1 MNVEEQQ
8 GSDQVAFMVQ
18 RTKPLHR
25 HVVDR
30 NEARNITAFQDLMAG
45 GIAGSAGIVVGFPL
59 DSIKVRM
66 QMGTPVNTT
75 VQLGGVASLFRGIG
89 APFATAALVNASIFC
104 SYGKSTRLWDQ
115 YFENKNEPA
124 SLKAFACGTFT
135 GIVSSFLLCPTEH
148 VKVQLQTQ
156 EHTSTSGGGGGVGT
170 RRGVVYK
177 DSFDATR
184 KIVANH
190 GIAGLYRGLIA
201 TCCRQGP
208 AFGIYFTS
216 YGIIKEWGQQ
226 QHVFGNEWTACVFA
240 GGTAGAISWGVVYPF
255 DLLKSRIQALPL
267 DASKKES
274 SLEHTTRSVVKRG
287 GWGALYRG
295 LGITLVRAF
304 PVNGIIFCVYEYSL
318 TKLIGHDSTGEKHM
332 TPEMV

>member
-1 MNVEEQQ
+1 MNVK
-8 GSDQVAFMVQ
+8 GSDQIMVSSSTAFLVQ

-25 HVVDR
+25 QIGE
-30 NEARNITAFQDLMAG
+30 NEIRNITAFQDLIAG
-45 GIAGSAGIVVGFPL
+45 GIAGSFGVVAGYPL

-66 QMGTPVNTT
+66 QMGTAST
-75 VQLGGVASLFRGIG
+75 VQFGGVASLFRGIG

-115 YFENKNEPA
+115 CFENKKELA
-124 SLKAFACGTFT
+124 TFKAVACGTFA

-156 EHTSTSGGGGGVGT
+156 QHNGVGT
-170 RRGVVYK
+170 RVVYR
-177 DSFDATR
+177 DALDATR

-190 GIAGLYRGLIA
+190 GITGLYRGLIA

-208 AFGIYFTS
+208 AFGVYFAS
-216 YGIIKEWGQQ
+216 YGTIKEWGKQ
-226 QHVFGNEWTACVFA
+226 VFGNEWSACVFA
-240 GGTAGAISWGVVYPF
+240 GGTAGALSWGVVYPV
-255 DLLKSRIQALPL
+255 DVLKSRIQALPL
-267 DASKKES
+267 DASRTES
-274 SLEHTTRSVVKRG
+274 SLANIARSVVKRD
-287 GWGALYRG
+287 GWRALYRG

-318 TKLIGHDSTGEKHM
+318 TNLIRHDSAGEKYM